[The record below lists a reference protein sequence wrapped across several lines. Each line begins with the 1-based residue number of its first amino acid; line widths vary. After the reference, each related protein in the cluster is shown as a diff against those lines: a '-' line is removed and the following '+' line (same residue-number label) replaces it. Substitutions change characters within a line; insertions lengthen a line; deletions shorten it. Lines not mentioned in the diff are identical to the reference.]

1 MADWSKYNKIDAKA
15 LSAEAENLGSGDFE
29 ELPLGQYEV
38 ALEDL
43 ELKPTKTKG
52 DPMLV
57 MTFRV
62 VAGEFKKRK
71 LWVNQVIIMG
81 DENDRYRLHGANVLL
96 RGLESGLE
104 VKFEGV
110 QEYSDLIDE
119 ILTKCRDAEYL
130 LEIKERKGYRQYVI
144 KERYTD

>member
-15 LSAEAENLGSGDFE
+15 LSAEAENLGGNFE

-38 ALEDL
+38 ALENL

-57 MTFRV
+57 MTFKV

-71 LWVNQVIIMG
+71 LWVNQVVLMG
-81 DENDRYRLHGANVLL
+81 DENDCLRLHVANVLL

-119 ILTKCRDAEYL
+119 ILTRCQDAEYL
-130 LEIKERKGYRQYVI
+130 LEIKERKGYRQYEI

>member
-15 LSAEAENLGSGDFE
+15 LSAEAENLGGNFE

-38 ALEDL
+38 ALENL

-57 MTFRV
+57 MTFKV

-71 LWVNQVIIMG
+71 LWVNQVVLMG
-81 DENDRYRLHGANVLL
+81 DENDCLRLHVANVLL
-96 RGLESGLE
+96 RGLESDLE

-119 ILTKCRDAEYL
+119 ILTRCQDAEYL
-130 LEIKERKGYRQYVI
+130 LEIKERKGYRQYEI

>member
-1 MADWSKYNKIDAKA
+1 MVDWSKYNKIDAKA
-15 LSAEAENLGSGDFE
+15 LSAEAENLGGNFE

-38 ALEDL
+38 ALENL

-57 MTFRV
+57 MTFKV

-71 LWVNQVIIMG
+71 LWVNQVVLMG
-81 DENDRYRLHGANVLL
+81 DENDCLRLHVANVLL

-119 ILTKCRDAEYL
+119 ILTRCQDAEYL
-130 LEIKERKGYRQYVI
+130 LEIKERKGYRQYEI

>member
-15 LSAEAENLGSGDFE
+15 LSAEAENLSGNFE

-38 ALEDL
+38 ALENL

-57 MTFRV
+57 MTFKV

-71 LWVNQVIIMG
+71 LWVNQVVLMG
-81 DENDRYRLHGANVLL
+81 DENDCLRLHVANVLL

-119 ILTKCRDAEYL
+119 ILTRCQDAEYL
-130 LEIKERKGYRQYVI
+130 LEIKERKGYRQYEI